1 MVHVRFECGLSV
13 IQLSRVVLV
22 CSSHFVTVHLMHST
36 ASNADSL
43 CVVTA
48 CCINGKYILL
58 VPCRPIVNV
67 TSLKVNKIMYDLTLA
82 FGRPCLVTTI
92 ICF

>member
-1 MVHVRFECGLSV
+1 MVYVGFTSGLRGVQFSV
-13 IQLSRVVLV
+13 VVLV
-22 CSSHFVTVHLMHST
+22 CSSHFVTVHLMHNT